1 MPKTEKIPTTVE
13 VVVVD
18 QKFRRKIE
26 RLASLSRS
34 LLSVEKRVKDDFKV
48 ASNACEYMKLSDE
61 ILGFDNA
68 AFRSCQH
75 KDHAYSS
82 NIIHQCSLFDC
93 PYVKK

>member
-1 MPKTEKIPTTVE
+1 MLKTEKIPTAVE
-13 VVVVD
+13 VVVID
-18 QKFRRKIE
+18 QKLRRKIE

-34 LLSVEKRVKDDFKV
+34 LLSVEKGVKGDFKE
-48 ASNACEYMKLSDE
+48 ASDTCEYMKLSDE

-75 KDHAYSS
+75 KDHVHSE
-82 NIIHQCSLFDC
+82 NIIHKCSLFDC